1 MKNPTQEVA
10 AQRNESRAQMTPVQV
25 RLDAIFHLTGQGGPE
40 VTVPG
45 PEEGGKAV
53 KPLGNPL
60 WCDGRAATNRTDL
73 LSYWTSTSHSLQ
85 EGCWSL
91 EKP

>member
-25 RLDAIFHLTGQGGPE
+25 RLDAIFHLTGQGGPK

-45 PEEGGKAV
+45 LQEEVKAV
-53 KPLGNPL
+53 KLPASRG
-60 WCDGRAATNRTDL
+60 
-73 LSYWTSTSHSLQ
+73 
-85 EGCWSL
+85 
-91 EKP
+91 